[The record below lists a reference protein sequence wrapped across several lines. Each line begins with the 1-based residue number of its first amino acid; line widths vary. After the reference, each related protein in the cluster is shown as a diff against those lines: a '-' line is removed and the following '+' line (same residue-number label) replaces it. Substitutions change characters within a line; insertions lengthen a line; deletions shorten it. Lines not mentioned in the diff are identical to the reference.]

1 MTSVFKSIMNI
12 RKKELP
18 LALLMFFYFFLV
30 IVSFWILKP
39 VKKTVFATFYDKTG
53 FNLFSW
59 QMDAATA
66 ELLAKVMN
74 MFVAFAAVV
83 VFTWLARRMRR
94 QQLTIV
100 FSMFFIV
107 TYVLYSMVLNNPKV
121 LTVWSFYLFGDLFS
135 TLMVATFFA
144 FLNDS
149 VTPEAAKRL
158 YGIIV
163 LGGVTGGVFGP
174 TILSVWIKK
183 VPMSTWMWVCMGLAI
198 SIIFVAVSAGRQVA
212 KNPPDYKA
220 VPLSEVKPKKKSNLL
235 TEAGKLVFASKYLLA
250 ILAIVGLYEIVSTVI
265 DFQFSSTIYYYV
277 DGQAAIGAHL
287 SMIYMI
293 SNGVAMFVQL
303 FLTSF
308 IMTRFGVKAALFV
321 LPFAMIFAS
330 VAFLALPILWVGS
343 FLNTS
348 DSGFAYSINQSA
360 RETLYTITTR
370 EEKYKAK
377 AFIDM
382 FLQRFAKALA
392 VGVSVICT
400 LIFVE
405 FIGRRWLGLF
415 SIAIIVFWIMAVRY
429 AGNKFKD
436 VTEPELE

>member
-1 MTSVFKSIMNI
+1 MNSIFKSIMNI
-12 RKKELP
+12 KKNELP
-18 LALLMFFYFFLV
+18 MALLMFFYFFLV

-39 VKKTVFATFYDKTG
+39 VKKTVFGTFYDKTG
-53 FNLFSW
+53 FNLFGW

-74 MFVAFAAVV
+74 MFVAFVAVV
-83 VFTWLARRMRR
+83 VFTWLARRLRR

-100 FSMFFIV
+100 FSIFFIV
-107 TYVLYSMVLNNPKV
+107 AYVIYSMVINDPSDI
-121 LTVWSFYLFGDLFS
+121 TVWTFYLFGDLFS

-158 YGIIV
+158 YGLIV
-163 LGGVTGGVFGP
+163 LGGVTGGVFG
-174 TILSVWIKK
+174 TSILNVWIDK
-183 VPMSTWMWVCMGLAI
+183 VTKSTWMWVCLGLALV
-198 SIIFVAVSAGRQVA
+198 IIFVAVSAGRLVS
-212 KNPPDYKA
+212 KNPPDFKA
-220 VPLSEVKPKKKSNLL
+220 VPLGQEKAKKKSNLL

-250 ILAIVGLYEIVSTVI
+250 IVAIVGLYEIVSTTI
-265 DFQFSSTIYYYV
+265 DFQFSSTILHYL
-277 DGQAAIGAHL
+277 DGPAIGVQFSRIFL
-287 SMIYMI
+287 I
-293 SNGVAMFVQL
+293 SNCVAMFVQL

-321 LPFAMIFAS
+321 LPVAMIFAS
-330 VAFLALPILWVGS
+330 FAFLAFPILWVGS

-382 FLQRFAKALA
+382 FGQRFAKSVA
-392 VGVSVICT
+392 VGVSLIVAVIFAE
-400 LIFVE
+400 FVA
-405 FIGRRWLGLF
+405 RRWLGIF
-415 SIAIIVFWIMAVRY
+415 NIAIVFLWLIAVRY

-436 VTEPELE
+436 VTQPGAE

>member
-1 MTSVFKSIMNI
+1 MNSVFKSIMNI

-39 VKKTVFATFYDKTG
+39 IKKIYFGTFYDQTG
-53 FNLFSW
+53 FDFLGW
-59 QMDAATA
+59 QMDAAQA

-83 VFTWLARRMRR
+83 VFTWLARRMHR
-94 QQLTIV
+94 QQLTLV
-100 FSMFFIV
+100 FSIFFIV
-107 TYVLYSMVLNNPKV
+107 SYVIYSLVINNPTDV
-121 LTVWSFYLFGDLFS
+121 TVWTFYLFGDLFS

-158 YGIIV
+158 YGLIV
-163 LGGVTGGVFGP
+163 LGGVTGGAFG
-174 TILSVWIKK
+174 TLILRVWIEKIST
-183 VPMSTWMWVCMGLAI
+183 STWMWICLGLALV
-198 SIIFVAVSAGRQVA
+198 IIVVALSAGRLVS
-212 KNPPDYKA
+212 KNPPEYK
-220 VPLSEVKPKKKSNLL
+220 VVSEKKEKIKKKSNLL
-235 TEAGKLVFASKYLLA
+235 TEAGKLVFASKFLLS
-250 ILAIVGLYEIVSTVI
+250 IVAIVGLYEIVSTTI
-265 DFQFSSTIYYYV
+265 DFQFTSTILHYL
-277 DGQAAIGAHL
+277 DGPAIGVQFAN
-287 SMIYMI
+287 IYLI
-293 SNGVAMFVQL
+293 STCVAMFVQL

-308 IMTRFGVKAALFV
+308 IMTRFGVKTALIV
-321 LPFAMIFAS
+321 LPVAMIFGS
-330 VAFLALPILWVGS
+330 LTFLVLPILWIGS

-360 RETLYTITTR
+360 RETLYTITSK

-382 FLQRFAKALA
+382 FVQRFAKALA
-392 VGVSVICT
+392 VGVSLAVT
-400 LIFVE
+400 SIFVA
-405 FIGRRWLGLF
+405 FSALRWLSLF
-415 SIAIIVFWIMAVRY
+415 NIAVIILWLFAVRY

-436 VTEPELE
+436 VTEPGLE